1 LRRAGGSFFAPPF
14 PVNIKG
20 ALAVSAGRRNPHHGK
35 RFTVADTKKIADK
48 AERKKVKRAAR
59 KKAAPK
65 AKRTTPRGSLKKKVK
80 KMVRGQS
87 KR

>member
-1 LRRAGGSFFAPPF
+1 
-14 PVNIKG
+14 
-20 ALAVSAGRRNPHHGK
+20 
-35 RFTVADTKKIADK
+35 VADTTKIKDK
-48 AERKKVKRAAR
+48 AERKKLKRAAR
-59 KKAAPK
+59 KKTAPK